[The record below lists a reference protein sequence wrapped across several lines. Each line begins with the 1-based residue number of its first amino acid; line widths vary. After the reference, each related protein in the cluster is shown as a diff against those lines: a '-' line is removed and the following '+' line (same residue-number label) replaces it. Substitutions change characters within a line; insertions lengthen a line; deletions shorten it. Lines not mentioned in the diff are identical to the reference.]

1 VKEKNKPL
9 MIGGGTTVRMRNRKR
24 SLLCKLQDIEFL
36 TFARTTQLF
45 RSILVGS
52 VALGGNGQFVR
63 ATALDSITLG
73 RFEEYWKKDS
83 LTEDLDLGI
92 RLLTQRWESKF
103 VSSTSV
109 EQEGVE
115 KWGHFFHQ
123 RTRWAWGNLQ
133 ALRDHVLSRGV
144 FKSAIP
150 LRKKL
155 DISIYFIFVAVPFLV
170 LLSWLWFL
178 LGTLGI
184 VGTYNAFPAVFTIAN
199 SFSFFPLIIY
209 GLWKERSEYP
219 LWQIVPLLFV
229 VTAYTYHWIPCL
241 TSAILRMLTKS
252 KPTWV
257 KTPRS
262 NEQTYWKPSDKDGNM
277 LGFPSE

>member
-1 VKEKNKPL
+1 MLNNGFAGFLLAWRGLEIEPRDRWV
-9 MIGGGTTVRMRNRKR
+9 IGVFDADAIPDVNMLKKVSFQFNDPRVGGVQTTMRMRNRKK

-45 RSILVGS
+45 RSILGGS

-63 ATALDSITLG
+63 AAALDSITLE

-92 RLLTQRWESKF
+92 RLVTHRWEDKF

-115 KWGHFFHQ
+115 EWGHFFRQ

-133 ALRDHVLSRGV
+133 ALRDHVLSRGI
-144 FKSAIP
+144 FKSTIS

-170 LLSWLWFL
+170 LFSWSAS
-178 LGTLGI
+178 TLK
-184 VGTYNAFPAVFTIAN
+184 A
-199 SFSFFPLIIY
+199 
-209 GLWKERSEYP
+209 
-219 LWQIVPLLFV
+219 
-229 VTAYTYHWIPCL
+229 
-241 TSAILRMLTKS
+241 
-252 KPTWV
+252 
-257 KTPRS
+257 
-262 NEQTYWKPSDKDGNM
+262 
-277 LGFPSE
+277 